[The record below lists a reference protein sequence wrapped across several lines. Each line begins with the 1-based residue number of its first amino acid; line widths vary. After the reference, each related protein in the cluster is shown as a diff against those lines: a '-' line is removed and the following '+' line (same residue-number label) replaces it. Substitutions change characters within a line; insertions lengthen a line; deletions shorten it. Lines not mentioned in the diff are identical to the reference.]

1 MLATM
6 AWLARC
12 RSGLALALAGAIWLA
27 FFSRFGL
34 QAFGFREEGLL
45 LTLAERIT
53 RGDVPYRDFSY
64 IRPPLPLAIQA
75 GLLAWTPGYAIPE
88 GRWYFAGQVAV
99 VLAVVYALLGR
110 LGLSRRD
117 RAGAALLAV
126 VCAFTGG
133 FPPMP
138 WHTVDGIFFAALA
151 AWALVAAWER
161 ASLALAAAAGLA
173 AGAAALSKQGFV
185 VVGLAGLCLLLAAA
199 GRRPTARSAALVA
212 SYLAGGA
219 AIGLTTL
226 AYLAAHGALGAALE
240 AVLVAPGQITRE
252 VLHRSA
258 ADLVLR
264 MHLPSPTG
272 AALGVA
278 ALALVLPR
286 VPGRARLAL
295 GGVLLAAVVAGWW
308 AWRSPQLLHGLF
320 LVEPLYTATWI
331 GGGGLLAA
339 VVAGRA
345 QPPGSA
351 VWAVTLGLCILYA
364 TTWSYLGIGMAR
376 IGLGVGLPLVLL
388 TVSGLEPAGAGGPRG
403 ARFAAGAL
411 LLYGGLLSASIYV
424 AVPHLDGSRGQL
436 TVPFRTE
443 RLRGIRSSALR
454 VRGVDGVVER
464 IRVETA
470 RDDYVLAFMDF
481 PALYFLAERRNP
493 TRVDWYLPQEL
504 TTAEVTRAVADLA
517 ARPPRL
523 VVLNALEP
531 VGLSHPRLR
540 PVLDYLGRHYEA
552 AEQIGEFRL
561 LRPRR

>member
-1 MLATM
+1 
-6 AWLARC
+6 
-12 RSGLALALAGAIWLA
+12 
-27 FFSRFGL
+27 
-34 QAFGFREEGLL
+34 
-45 LTLAERIT
+45 
-53 RGDVPYRDFSY
+53 
-64 IRPPLPLAIQA
+64 
-75 GLLAWTPGYAIPE
+75 
-88 GRWYFAGQVAV
+88 
-99 VLAVVYALLGR
+99 
-110 LGLSRRD
+110 
-117 RAGAALLAV
+117 
-126 VCAFTGG
+126 
-133 FPPMP
+133 
-138 WHTVDGIFFAALA
+138 
-151 AWALVAAWER
+151 
-161 ASLALAAAAGLA
+161 
-173 AGAAALSKQGFV
+173 
-185 VVGLAGLCLLLAAA
+185 
-199 GRRPTARSAALVA
+199 
-212 SYLAGGA
+212 
-219 AIGLTTL
+219 
-226 AYLAAHGALGAALE
+226 
-240 AVLVAPGQITRE
+240 
-252 VLHRSA
+252 
-258 ADLVLR
+258 
-264 MHLPSPTG
+264 
-272 AALGVA
+272 
-278 ALALVLPR
+278 
-286 VPGRARLAL
+286 
-295 GGVLLAAVVAGWW
+295 
-308 AWRSPQLLHGLF
+308 
-320 LVEPLYTATWI
+320 
-331 GGGGLLAA
+331 
-339 VVAGRA
+339 
-345 QPPGSA
+345 
-351 VWAVTLGLCILYA
+351 VTLGLCILYA